1 MKKFKRK
8 HYKKEFSFPS
18 YPQPFPAPHHRQYS
32 YYFLLYASRDVLWVY
47 RHTYMVYSFL
57 FFFLISEVA
66 YYTTP
71 CCFHFLYLGSLLSHP
86 GLVHSC
92 CWLCSIPWCGEGIWD
107 RKAPTRV
114 CWIDG
119 GFLCCPRHLRHV
131 ALSVQFSR
139 SLVSSSFRPHGLQQA
154 KLPCP
159 SLSSGACSD
168 SCPLSWWCHPTI
180 SSSVIPFSSCP
191 QSFPASGSFL
201 TSQLF
206 ASGGQSIGTS
216 ASSSVLPVSIQ
227 DWFPL
232 GLTGL
237 ISGTRCL
244 GRWEVCSGLAQ
255 QGLSKAE
262 SVFCEMLSTVP
273 SFRPGSR
280 LWNP

>member
-47 RHTYMVYSFL
+47 RHTYMVYSF

-66 YYTTP
+66 YYTAP

-92 CWLCSIPWCGEGIWD
+92 WWLHSIPWCGEGIWD

-131 ALSVQFSR
+131 ALSVQFS
-139 SLVSSSFRPHGLQQA
+139 SVAHVCPVLFDPMDCNKPGFPVLHY
-154 KLPCP
+154 LPELAQTHVHWVGDAIQP
-159 SLSSGACSD
+159 SHLLSSPSPP
-168 SCPLSWWCHPTI
+168 PLN
-180 SSSVIPFSSCP
+180 
-191 QSFPASGSFL
+191 L
-201 TSQLF
+201 SQH
-206 ASGGQSIGTS
+206 
-216 ASSSVLPVSIQ
+216 
-227 DWFPL
+227 
-232 GLTGL
+232 
-237 ISGTRCL
+237 
-244 GRWEVCSGLAQ
+244 
-255 QGLSKAE
+255 QGL
-262 SVFCEMLSTVP
+262 F
-273 SFRPGSR
+273 
-280 LWNP
+280 